1 MPAIST
7 ALAIGLGVAAVGGSA
22 IGAVGASKAAG
33 AQANAA
39 KSAAQLQHED
49 AMAALQFQKDQ
60 STLQQKNAAPWLAAG
75 GKAETQLSDLVSG
88 GGFPDWNEQFKAP
101 TDVTEQNDPG
111 YKFRL
116 QQGMQ
121 ALTNSA
127 AARGDLLSGGTA
139 KAITQYGQDYAS
151 NEYSNVYGRAFG
163 EYATRYNQ
171 FETNQANKFNRL
183 SSLAGGGQIAENQ
196 LNANL
201 GQTAGNV
208 ANIYGTE
215 GQQVGNSLMAA
226 GNARA
231 SGYAG
236 ITNALTGG
244 IGNITQLLLLKN
256 LLGGAPAAAGGG
268 G

>member
-1 MPAIST
+1 M
-7 ALAIGLGVAAVGGSA
+7 
-22 IGAVGASKAAG
+22 ASKAAG

-60 STLQQKNAAPWLAAG
+60 SALQQKNAAPWLTAG

-111 YKFRL
+111 YQFRL
-116 QQGMQ
+116 KEGMK
-121 ALTNSA
+121 ALENSA
-127 AARGDLLSGGTA
+127 SARGDLLSGGTA

-151 NEYSNVYGRAFG
+151 NEYSNVYGRAFN

-183 SSLAGGGQIAENQ
+183 SSLAGGGQVAAGN

-201 GQTAGNV
+201 GETARNV
-208 ANIYGTE
+208 SDIYGRE
-215 GQQVGNSLMAA
+215 GQQVGDSLKAA
-226 GNARA
+226 GTARA

-236 ITNALTGG
+236 IANAITGFS
-244 IGNITQLLLLKN
+244 NNFLDYFTLNKLSQLQ
-256 LLGGAPAAAGGG
+256 GAHG
-268 G
+268 

>member
-7 ALAIGLGVAAVGGSA
+7 GLAIGLGVA
-22 IGAVGASKAAG
+22 GAVGSSVVGGVMAGKAAG
-33 AQANAA
+33 AQSKAA
-39 KSAAQLQHED
+39 ISAAQLQHED
-49 AMAALQFQKDQ
+49 AQAALQFQKDQ
-60 STLQQKNAAPWLAAG
+60 SALQQKNIAPWLAAG
-75 GKAETQLSDLVSG
+75 GKAETQLSDMVSG

-116 QQGMQ
+116 EQGQ
-121 ALTNSA
+121 KALENSA
-127 AARGDLLSGGTA
+127 AARGGLLSGNTA

-151 NEYSNVYGRAFG
+151 NEYQNVYGRSFN

-183 SSLAGGGQIAENQ
+183 STLAGGGQVAANE

-208 ANIYGTE
+208 GNIYMQS
-215 GQQVGNSLMAA
+215 GQQIGNSLMAGGA
-226 GNARA
+226 ARA

-236 ITNALTGG
+236 IANSINSGV
-244 IGNITQLLLLKN
+244 GNITQLLLLKN
-256 LLGGAPAAAGGG
+256 LLGSGGG
-268 G
+268 GGSV

>member
-1 MPAIST
+1 MPFIST
-7 ALAIGLGVAAVGGSA
+7 GLAIGLGVAAAGSSIVGGVMA
-22 IGAVGASKAAG
+22 NKAAG
-33 AQANAA
+33 AQADAA
-39 KSAAQLQHED
+39 KSAAQLQHQD

-60 STLQQKNAAPWLAAG
+60 SALQQKNAQPWLTAG
-75 GKAETQLSDLVSG
+75 GAAETQLSNLVSG

-116 QQGMQ
+116 EQGQ
-121 ALTNSA
+121 KALENSA
-127 AARGDLLSGGTA
+127 AARGGILSGNTA

-151 NEYSNVYGRAFG
+151 NEYSQVYGRAFN
-163 EYATRYNQ
+163 EYSTRYNQ

-183 SSLAGGGQIAENQ
+183 SSLAGGGQIAANQ

-208 ANIYGTE
+208 SDIYGRE
-215 GQQVGNSLMAA
+215 GQQVGNSLINA
-226 GNARA
+226 GAARA

-236 ITNALTGG
+236 IGNAITGG
-244 IGNITQLLLLKN
+244 IGNITDLILLSQLQGKH
-256 LLGGAPAAAGGG
+256 
-268 G
+268 